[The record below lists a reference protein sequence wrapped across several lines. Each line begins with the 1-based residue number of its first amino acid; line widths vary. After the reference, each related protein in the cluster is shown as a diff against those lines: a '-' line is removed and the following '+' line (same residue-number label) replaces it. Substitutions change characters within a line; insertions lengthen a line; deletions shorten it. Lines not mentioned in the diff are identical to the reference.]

1 MPRVGLTT
9 TVPVEII
16 FAAGRVPVDLN
27 NLFITSAD
35 PQSLVEE
42 AELAGYPRNICA
54 WIKGIYSTALKN
66 QDIQTVVAVTQ
77 GDCSNTHA
85 LMETLQMAGVEI
97 VPFAFPFD
105 RDADLLRLQV
115 EKLMCHFGVSWE
127 QVGETRERL
136 HRVRRLVWELDRL
149 TWQENR
155 VGGWENHLYQI
166 NCSDFSGDPEKFG
179 EEVALLLEQVRSR
192 PPAKKELRLGY
203 IGVPPIV
210 DDLYEYLEERGA
222 RVVFN
227 EVQRQFTMPFDTGDL
242 VEQYRQYTYPYGI
255 FFRLEDITR
264 EAVRR
269 GLDGIIHYAQSFC
282 FRQIEDLIIR
292 KKLKLPLLTLEG
304 DRPSRL
310 DARTR
315 MRLDVFL
322 DMLR

>member
-1 MPRVGLTT
+1 MSRVGITT

-16 FAAGRVPVDLN
+16 YAAGCVPVDLN

-54 WIKGIYSTALKN
+54 WIKGIYSTALKHR
-66 QDIQTVVAVTQ
+66 DIQTVIAVTQ

-85 LMETLQMAGVEI
+85 LMETLQLAGVEI

-115 EKLMCHFGVSWE
+115 EKMMGFFGVSWE
-127 QVGETRERL
+127 QVMETRERL
-136 HRVRRLVWELDRL
+136 HRIRRLVWELDRL
-149 TWQENR
+149 TWQEDQ
-155 VGGWENHLYQI
+155 VSGWENHLYQI
-166 NCSDFSGDPEKFG
+166 NCSDFSGNPGEFG
-179 EEVALLLEQVRSR
+179 ATVASLLEQARTRLPV
-192 PPAKKELRLGY
+192 KNKLRLGY

-210 DDLYEYLEERGA
+210 DDLYQYLEEHGA
-222 RVVFN
+222 RVVYN

-264 EAVRR
+264 EAARR
-269 GLDGIIHYAQSFC
+269 NLDGVIHYAQSFC

-292 KKLKLPLLTLEG
+292 EKLRLPLLTLEG
-304 DRPSRL
+304 DRPNHL